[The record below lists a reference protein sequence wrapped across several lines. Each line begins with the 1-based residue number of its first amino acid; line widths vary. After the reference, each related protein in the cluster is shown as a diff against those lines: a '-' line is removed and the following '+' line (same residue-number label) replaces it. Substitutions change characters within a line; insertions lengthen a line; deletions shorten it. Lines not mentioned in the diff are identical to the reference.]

1 MNAQQ
6 GRKIRQVIARAP
18 RDFPRPQNEETELGP
33 MWKRL
38 PVEQLFK
45 GIGGTAII
53 DESVGVRF
61 VLDTKDASDDGM
73 ALAVPRDFGF
83 GH

>member
-1 MNAQQ
+1 
-6 GRKIRQVIARAP
+6 
-18 RDFPRPQNEETELGP
+18 
-33 MWKRL
+33 MWKGL